1 MLDEKNINIYLQQF
15 KNLNTLM
22 ILLSKPFD
30 SNIFYI
36 ILILCKLLNV
46 LSNYDLTYI
55 LFSGVLITIFKLLVG
70 RTRPYK
76 ATDDIKNLSLKNHNN
91 IFSIYSFPSGH
102 TFLATIFCG
111 ILFTKFSKK
120 IYLIKVVP
128 LLVALSR
135 IYLGVHY
142 TSDVF
147 FGLILGYLFNNCVYT
162 KHV

>member
-15 KNLNTLM
+15 KNLNMPM
-22 ILLSKPFD
+22 ILLSKPFN

-36 ILILCKLLNV
+36 ILILCKLLNI

-55 LFSGVLITIFKLLVG
+55 LFSGVLITILKLIVG

-76 ATDDIKNLSLKNHNN
+76 TTNNIKNLSSKTHNN
-91 IFSIYSFPSGH
+91 LFSIYSFPSGH
-102 TFLATIFCG
+102 TFIATIVCG
-111 ILFTKFSKK
+111 VLFTKFSKK
-120 IYLIKVVP
+120 IYFLKIVP

-147 FGLILGYLFNNCVYT
+147 CGLFLGYLFNNYIYT